1 MLLYDVYRKIR
12 FNSATQ
18 QTLLP
23 RSFSEPVLHSFEL
36 LCLTLGAQCLA
47 EFLDHSELNVQ
58 QTSWLM
64 CIIPSWLYSWFLLT
78 YLSRDSIQHEGMIGI
93 HCRPGVYYI
102 WNYKDTIY
110 IHIHIFAD
118 TNTNPWNL
126 IHASMHILHT
136 VHPEPQFYFVSAVH
150 GWFWC
155 AACFSN
161 LVDKKWQEYPRTP
174 WVLRWFKGM
183 RGSPRTRNSPKMPQT
198 TKYPIRLTSR
208 SQDSIHHS
216 SLWRNETRPQCP
228 QRGKTK
234 VQWREI

>member
-1 MLLYDVYRKIR
+1 MMYIGKSD
-12 FNSATQ
+12 STQ
-18 QTLLP
+18 QLSNSTLLP

-58 QTSWLM
+58 HTSLDWCASYLLDFTHDFYWCICLDIGYNMREWLVSIVETW
-64 CIIPSWLYSWFLLT
+64 CI
-78 YLSRDSIQHEGMIGI
+78 
-93 HCRPGVYYI
+93 VYMKLQRYH
-102 WNYKDTIY
+102 IY
-110 IHIHIFAD
+110 ILIYIYIHIFAD

-126 IHASMHILHT
+126 IHTSMHTLHT

-174 WVLRWFKGM
+174 WVL
-183 RGSPRTRNSPKMPQT
+183 
-198 TKYPIRLTSR
+198 
-208 SQDSIHHS
+208 
-216 SLWRNETRPQCP
+216 LW
-228 QRGKTK
+228 
-234 VQWREI
+234 